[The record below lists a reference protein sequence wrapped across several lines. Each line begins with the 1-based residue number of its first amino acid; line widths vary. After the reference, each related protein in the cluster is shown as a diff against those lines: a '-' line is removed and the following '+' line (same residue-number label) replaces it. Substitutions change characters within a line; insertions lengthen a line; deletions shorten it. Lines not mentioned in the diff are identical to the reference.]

1 VRIDKTTV
9 TIAGLGGGVST
20 TVANLS
26 INPSVETGVGQW
38 ASGWFN
44 PPGAGTLARVSPG
57 YRGDYLWHKTWT
69 VATPQDNDTGF
80 THIVP
85 GIVAGRFYAF
95 RGSVRASKNT
105 GMTGRVLWRDAA
117 NANIGTDAWFPG
129 FTIGANTAGITPA
142 NTWRD
147 VTGVLQAPPGAV
159 IARFIFGAWSYDAP
173 GTRMDWLVGDTHDAD
188 AALCVEVPT
197 ATSPVPAYFDGDT
210 TDTITDRYDWTG
222 TPHGS
227 TSTHTVVPVTDATC
241 WVDHVTIRHGREDYG
256 EQAEADTTTVE
267 LSPDHTGAAVPAIEI
282 GADLLIT
289 HQVTDTGPVFT
300 RFRGRVSDVSR
311 TWDDVGEATP
321 DQGLCQVVAVSSL
334 GELGRRLVG
343 DEPWPQELDG
353 ARALR
358 ILRLAY
364 PTLPATNVDP
374 GIYQLIP
381 RDVDR
386 QDALAL
392 VHEAAEAGGGL
403 VWTKA
408 GDPFPY
414 YADFEH
420 RRGTVAALE
429 LDACDILAAPTWSR
443 DLSGLCN
450 YISLTY
456 GVAPAEGEAPSL
468 TSRNQPSVDKF
479 GEYGLSVTLALAN
492 QADAQARANLL
503 TTRNGAPQWVLS
515 ELPLAVSELDP
526 ATVETLLGLDTHSL
540 MLLTGLPAA
549 GSAPTSAYVWIE
561 GWAEELAAGTHELT
575 MAVSSYCATAPP
587 VRWND
592 VPPEPTWDTADP
604 SWTWDSVVCIGP
616 TPNHGRWDDVP
627 ATTRWDV
634 VPATVT
640 WDTYTGG

>member
-9 TIAGLGGGVST
+9 TIAGLGGVAPSLIDTNLALNPSFEVST
-20 TVANLS
+20 AGWYGNTG
-26 INPSVETGVGQW
+26 GVGLSR
-38 ASGWFN
+38 AGT
-44 PPGAGTLARVSPG
+44 GAG
-57 YRGDYLWHKTWT
+57 
-69 VATPQDNDTGF
+69 
-80 THIVP
+80 
-85 GIVAGRFYAF
+85 
-95 RGSVRASKNT
+95 
-105 GMTGRVLWRDAA
+105 
-117 NANIGTDAWFPG
+117 
-129 FTIGANTAGITPA
+129 
-142 NTWRD
+142 
-147 VTGVLQAPPGAV
+147 APPGAWC
-159 IARFIFGAWSYDAP
+159 ARATNTTNVVAIGYDGDIPAKTGDSFTVSAWVYKDTAGLIYAMMQTWDAGGGYTGEQSYREWDIPAATWVRIYVQAAVAAPAAAEVRPIFQASQNEPYYIDAVMV
-173 GTRMDWLVGDTHDAD
+173 TRGMP
-188 AALCVEVPT
+188 AAP
-197 ATSPVPAYFDGDT
+197 PAYFDGDT
-210 TDTITDRYDWTG
+210 LDVVSGTASDVYAWSG

-267 LSPDHTGAAVPAIEI
+267 LSPDHTGAAVPSIEI

-311 TWDDVGEATP
+311 TWDEAGEATP

-374 GIYQLIP
+374 GIYQVIP

-392 VHEAAEAGGGL
+392 THEAAEAGGGL
-403 VWTKA
+403 LWSKA

-450 YISLTY
+450 YVSLTY

-503 TTRNGAPQWVLS
+503 TTRNGTPEWVLT
-515 ELPLAVSELDP
+515 ELPLAMSELDP
-526 ATVETLLGLDTHSL
+526 ATTETLLGLDTHSL

-549 GSAPTSAYVWIE
+549 GSAPTSAYVWVE
-561 GWAEELAAGTHELT
+561 GWSEEFAAGLHELVLS
-575 MAVSSYCATAPP
+575 VSGYCATSPP

-592 VPPEPTWDTADP
+592 VPPETTWDTASG
-604 SWTWDSVVCIGP
+604 SWTWDSVICIGP
-616 TPNHGRWDDVP
+616 TPNRGRWDDVP
-627 ATTRWDV
+627 ATTRWD
-634 VPATVT
+634 TVSASIT
-640 WDTYTGG
+640 WDTWKG